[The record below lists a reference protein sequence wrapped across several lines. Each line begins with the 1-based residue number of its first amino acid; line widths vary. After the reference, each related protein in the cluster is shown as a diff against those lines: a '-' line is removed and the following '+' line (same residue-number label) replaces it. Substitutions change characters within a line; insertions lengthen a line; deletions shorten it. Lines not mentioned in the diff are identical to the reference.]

1 MLTIAR
7 ETNILF
13 NDEYIKYNE
22 LIDNVQQRLQKDIQM
37 LELNADDLKDAM
49 NYSKDR
55 GKWSKYRRLGL
66 LFTEFFS
73 IL

>member
-13 NDEYIKYNE
+13 NDEYIKYND

-37 LELNADDLKDAM
+37 LELNADGLKDAM
-49 NYSKDR
+49 DYSKDR
-55 GKWSKYRRLGL
+55 GKWSKYGRLVL